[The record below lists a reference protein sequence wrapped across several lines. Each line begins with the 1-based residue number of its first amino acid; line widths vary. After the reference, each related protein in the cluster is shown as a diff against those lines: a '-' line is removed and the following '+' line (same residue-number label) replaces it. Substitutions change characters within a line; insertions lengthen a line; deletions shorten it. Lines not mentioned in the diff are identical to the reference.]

1 MTTTF
6 DTATVLRTAANLLE
20 ERGWHPIGL
29 GTSGGPLSL
38 MGALAE
44 AAGLDETDPDLM
56 TSPYVAAYHSR
67 AAVNLMLGD
76 IRAAIA
82 DYSAALQIAPD
93 PGGAFAYRR
102 SEARAAP
109 IKLRLASISMAAAQ
123 I

>member
-6 DTATVLRTAANLLE
+6 DTVTVLRTAANLLE

-56 TSPYVAAYHSR
+56 TSPYVAAYHSVLDHLEVTEGSAPTLGLWNVSPGR
-67 AAVNLMLGD
+67 TQGEAVTLL
-76 IRAAIA
+76 R
-82 DYSAALQIAPD
+82 SVALAH
-93 PGGAFAYRR
+93 R
-102 SEARAAP
+102 
-109 IKLRLASISMAAAQ
+109 LRPPA
-123 I
+123 